1 MIINKID
8 ETWLIRK
15 IKMRNLSADKK
26 FTLWLNVNLLWT
38 KYPNI
43 AIKNLAIELA
53 IYKLSKAK

>member
-1 MIINKID
+1 
-8 ETWLIRK
+8 
-15 IKMRNLSADKK
+15 MRNLSADKK

-53 IYKLSKAK
+53 IYKSSKAK